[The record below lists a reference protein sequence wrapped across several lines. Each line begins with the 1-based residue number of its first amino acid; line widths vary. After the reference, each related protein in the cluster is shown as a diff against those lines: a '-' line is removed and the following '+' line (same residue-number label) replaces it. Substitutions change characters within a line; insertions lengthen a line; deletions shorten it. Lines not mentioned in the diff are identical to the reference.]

1 MSRQELERNYGAV
14 APIDICH
21 ACGVL
26 WFDKWENLV
35 LTPGSILRLFV
46 VINDNQPAQK
56 NPLGDNL
63 ACPRCHARLVLT
75 TDMQRNT
82 RFQYWRCPADHG
94 HFITFFQFLREKN
107 FVRPLDAAEVA
118 RLKENVKSVACSSCG
133 APVDLNVGSVCPY
146 CRAPLSMLD
155 ARQVNTVVEQLK
167 REQAHRDEVNRAP
180 IDPSLAMRLAQ
191 DRMSIESHLGEIP
204 FRSDVSLGGGLVEA
218 GVAVLVEL
226 LKRTAR

>member
-1 MSRQELERNYGAV
+1 MSRQELEQNYGAV

-21 ACGVL
+21 PCGAL
-26 WFDKWENLV
+26 WFDKWKDLT
-35 LTPGSILRLFV
+35 LTPGSVLRLFV
-46 VINDNQPAQK
+46 VINDNQPAHK
-56 NPLGDNL
+56 NLLGDNL
-63 ACPRCHARLVLT
+63 ACPRCHVRLLLT

-82 RFQYWRCPADHG
+82 RFQYWRCPAEHG

-118 RLKENVKSVACSSCG
+118 RLKENVKSVTCSSCG

-155 ARQVNTVVEQLK
+155 AQQVNTVVEQLK

-180 IDPSLAMRLAQ
+180 IDPSLYVRLGQ
-191 DRMSIESHLGEIP
+191 DRMSIESRLGEIP
-204 FRSDVSLGGGLVEA
+204 FRSDASLGGGLVEA
-218 GVAVLVEL
+218 GVAALVEL
-226 LKRTAR
+226 LKNVK

>member
-1 MSRQELERNYGAV
+1 MSRQEFERNYGAV

-21 ACGVL
+21 ACGAL
-26 WFDKWENLV
+26 WFDKWENLA
-35 LTPGSILRLFV
+35 LTPGSVLRLFV

-56 NPLGDNL
+56 NPLGSTL

-167 REQAHRDEVNRAP
+167 REQAHRDEVNRVP
-180 IDPSLAMRLAQ
+180 IEPSLYVRLGQ
-191 DRMSIESHLGEIP
+191 DRTSIESRLGEIP
-204 FRSDVSLGGGLVEA
+204 FRSDASLGGGLVEA
-218 GVAVLVEL
+218 GVATLVEM
-226 LKRTAR
+226 LKHVK